1 MINEKTSKR
10 MCCEQVSLIENYEK
24 AISDTTQ
31 TWHCHHRKETDD
43 NIPRNKLIELGLYY
57 NRPAN
62 ELIFLTKSEHIK
74 LHKEVYHPLKGQ
86 HLSEEHKQKI
96 GESNKGKTRQGHT
109 SWLKGKHLS
118 EEHKQKL
125 SESLKGQHL
134 SEEHK
139 QKISESLKDQKRTEE
154 IKQKISKGKKGKH
167 LSEEH
172 KQHLIEAWKKRK
184 LKTFSIL

>member
-1 MINEKTSKR
+1 ML
-10 MCCEQVSLIENYEK
+10 V
-24 AISDTTQ
+24 
-31 TWHCHHRKETDD
+31 H
-43 NIPRNKLIELGLYY
+43 
-57 NRPAN
+57 
-62 ELIFLTKSEHIK
+62 
-74 LHKEVYHPLKGQ
+74 HPLKGQ

-125 SESLKGQHL
+125 SESLKGQ
-134 SEEHK
+134 
-139 QKISESLKDQKRTEE
+139 KRTEE

-167 LSEEH
+167 FSEEH